1 MKNGNRKK
9 RIGILL
15 AAVLLLCAGCAPV
28 EIERPAAEAAPET
41 AAETGMP
48 AGEAEI
54 GVSPEDRIEDILIL
68 YTNDTHGAFDT
79 NLGFAKVAELKKQCL
94 KTNRNVTLV
103 DCGDH
108 TQGGALG
115 AVSKGKYLIGIMNKA
130 GYDFATLGNHEFD
143 FGPETL
149 RSNMMEAEF
158 RYLCCN
164 VSYCGKGTDPLFGLE
179 PYEIVDYGGTKVAF
193 VGVTT
198 PSTLTSAGR
207 INLSENGV
215 PAFDFSGK
223 TQEELNR
230 TVQDTVDACRS
241 AGADKVI
248 LLSHLGDAEEQF
260 TSTELIAGTSGIDA
274 VLDGH
279 SHSEIVQRTV
289 NNKDGEPVLLSSA
302 GTEIRKIGKLVL
314 HADGTMDTSLIGSVS
329 GEDAETGEY
338 IGKIREGYEE
348 ELRMVLG
355 TVEFDLQTEDADGV
369 RMIRARETNLGDLCA
384 DALRAYPGAQIGLQ
398 NSGAIRE
405 TVPAGEITRGDVLN
419 TFPFMNR
426 SVMIRTSG
434 EHILE
439 ALEMGAR
446 NTETVYKDSDG
457 NRLGESGGFFQV
469 SGLCFTVDT
478 SVPSGVILNENG
490 EFLKLEGTRRVVDVQ
505 VENEDGT
512 RTDLDPE
519 QDYTVVVSAYIVSGG
534 DGMTMFL
541 NDEILADGI
550 GDSEALARFIR
561 YDLEGTVPE
570 RYQKPGDRIRI
581 R

>member
-15 AAVLLLCAGCAPV
+15 AAVLLFCAGCAPV
-28 EIERPAAEAAPET
+28 EIERPAAEAA
-41 AAETGMP
+41 AETEAGIP

-54 GVSPEDRIEDILIL
+54 GVSPEDGKEDILIL
-68 YTNDTHGAFDT
+68 YTNDTHGAADT
-79 NLGFAKVAELKKQCL
+79 NLGFAKVAELKKEYL

-108 TQGGALG
+108 VQGGTFG
-115 AVSKGKYLIGIMNKA
+115 AVSGGKYLIGIMNKT

-143 FGPETL
+143 FGPEML

-179 PYEIVDYGGTKVAF
+179 PYEIVDYGSTRVAF

-198 PSTLTSAGR
+198 PSTLTSAGWV
-207 INLSENGV
+207 NLSENGV
-215 PAFDFSGK
+215 PAFDFSGGS
-223 TQEELNR
+223 QEELNR
-230 TVQDTVDACRS
+230 TVQNTVDACRA
-241 AGADKVI
+241 AGAEKVI
-248 LLSHLGDAEEQF
+248 LLSHLGDAEERF
-260 TSTELIAGTSGIDA
+260 TSPELIAGTSGIDA

-289 NNKDGEPVLLSSA
+289 NNKNGEPVLLTST

-314 HADGTMDTSLIGSVS
+314 HADGTMTASLVGSVS
-329 GEDAETGEY
+329 GTDAETEEY
-338 IGKIREGYEE
+338 IGKIREAYAE
-348 ELRMVLG
+348 ELQMVLG
-355 TVEFDLQTEDADGV
+355 TTAFDLVTEDEDGV

-384 DALRAYPGAQIGLQ
+384 DALRAYHGAQIGLK

-405 TVPAGEITRGDVLN
+405 AVPAGEITRGDVLN

-426 SVMIRTSG
+426 SVMIRTGG

-439 ALEMGAR
+439 ALEMGVR
-446 NTETVYKDSDG
+446 NTGAVYRDKDG
-457 NRLGESGGFFQV
+457 NGSGESGGFFQV
-469 SGLCFTVDT
+469 SGIRFTVDT
-478 SVPSGVILNENG
+478 SVPSGVVLNGDG
-490 EFLKLEGTRRVVDVQ
+490 EFLKLDGSRRVRDVQ

-512 RTDLDPE
+512 WTDLDPE
-519 QDYTVVVSAYIVSGG
+519 QDYTVAVSAFVFSGG
-534 DGMTMFL
+534 DGMTMFR

-550 GDSEALARFIR
+550 GDCDGLARFIQ

-570 RYQKPGDRIRI
+570 RYQKPQGRIRI
-581 R
+581 E